1 MRKILLQDRINE
13 NRVLETKSRGFF
25 FFFPHFPLS
34 FVIAFKDDEL
44 AAFRNATFTIY
55 FVAAISKL
63 LLVDR
68 DFEKGTDSSLD
79 NFFFFQKGNF
89 K

>member
-25 FFFPHFPLS
+25 FFPTFL
-34 FVIAFKDDEL
+34 
-44 AAFRNATFTIY
+44 RNATFTIY